1 LREKR
6 ETKNA
11 AERVFGVVAVVNQV
25 QVRILN
31 GAKRADADRRGD
43 VLQALMLDRV
53 PKTVDAKVDDGF
65 VTLTGTVSWQYQRDE
80 AKFVAANIVGTL
92 DLFDEIDLEDPT
104 PDADVVQKG
113 IKSAFKPNA
122 KLDADD
128 LSISTSAGTVTNE
141 GSVSSWAEHD
151 WSKASPKD
159 SSPAPPS

>member
-53 PKTVDAKVDDGF
+53 PKTVDAKVDDGS
-65 VTLTGTVSWQYQRDE
+65 VTLTGTTVSWQYQRDE

-92 DLFDEIDLEDPT
+92 DLFDEIRS
-104 PDADVVQKG
+104 G
-113 IKSAFKPNA
+113 
-122 KLDADD
+122 
-128 LSISTSAGTVTNE
+128 
-141 GSVSSWAEHD
+141 GSHS
-151 WSKASPKD
+151 
-159 SSPAPPS
+159 